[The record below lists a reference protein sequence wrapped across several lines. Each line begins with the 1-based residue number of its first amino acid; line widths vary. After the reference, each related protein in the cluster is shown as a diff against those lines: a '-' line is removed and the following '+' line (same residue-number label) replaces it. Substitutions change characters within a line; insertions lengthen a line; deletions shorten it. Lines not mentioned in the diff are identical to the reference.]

1 MKTSVCL
8 SLAACGLLAIAS
20 AGCGSAHTVARGQE
34 PLSDPFVRPVS
45 HGTQPHVWEA
55 ISDYDK
61 GTRIDH
67 YEVPMNAPANH
78 HYAADG
84 SHSAYYGPAAT
95 CPPAANCPHCQGS
108 PAYGTTCPFCQCEDP
123 SRHHGLDRLH
133 NHMHQHMNKQY
144 PQHHFTYSYQRP
156 NNLVYPPP
164 QVPGGAV
171 MYPYYTL
178 KGPSD
183 FFRKE

>member
-84 SHSAYYGPAAT
+84 FHSPYYGPAAT
-95 CPPAANCPHCQGS
+95 CPPAANCPHCQGA